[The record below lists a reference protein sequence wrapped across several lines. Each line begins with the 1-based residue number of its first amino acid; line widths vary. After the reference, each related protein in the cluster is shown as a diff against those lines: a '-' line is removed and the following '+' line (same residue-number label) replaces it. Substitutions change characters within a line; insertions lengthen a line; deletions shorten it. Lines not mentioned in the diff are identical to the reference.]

1 MLCFYKYWV
10 KPDITAPG
18 VDISIAR
25 QRGNDITYRN
35 VTGTSYAVP
44 VVTGAAALLMQ
55 WGIVMGNDRF
65 MYGEKLKAALIDG
78 SKPVGLVG
86 ITRNDNQP
94 DPRTGWGA
102 VCLKNTLNKIL

>member
-1 MLCFYKYWV
+1 MELKYKAKNVYKEGTDREQINSFCEGYKSFLNSCRTERLCAEQAQK
-10 KPDITAPG
+10 KLE
-18 VDISIAR
+18 
-25 QRGNDITYRN
+25 
-35 VTGTSYAVP
+35 
-44 VVTGAAALLMQ
+44 AA
-55 WGIVMGNDRF
+55 GFTRYN
-65 MYGEKLKAALIDG
+65 GEKLKAALIDG

>member
-1 MLCFYKYWV
+1 
-10 KPDITAPG
+10 
-18 VDISIAR
+18 
-25 QRGNDITYRN
+25 
-35 VTGTSYAVP
+35 
-44 VVTGAAALLMQ
+44 
-55 WGIVMGNDRF
+55 MGNS
-65 MYGEKLKAALIDG
+65 YGEKLKAALIDG

>member
-1 MLCFYKYWV
+1 
-10 KPDITAPG
+10 
-18 VDISIAR
+18 
-25 QRGNDITYRN
+25 
-35 VTGTSYAVP
+35 
-44 VVTGAAALLMQ
+44 
-55 WGIVMGNDRF
+55 MGNDRF

-102 VCLKNTLNKIL
+102 VCLKNRLNKIL

>member
-1 MLCFYKYWV
+1 
-10 KPDITAPG
+10 
-18 VDISIAR
+18 
-25 QRGNDITYRN
+25 
-35 VTGTSYAVP
+35 
-44 VVTGAAALLMQ
+44 MQ

-94 DPRTGWGA
+94 DPRTGWERC
-102 VCLKNTLNKIL
+102 VLRIRLIKFYKSS